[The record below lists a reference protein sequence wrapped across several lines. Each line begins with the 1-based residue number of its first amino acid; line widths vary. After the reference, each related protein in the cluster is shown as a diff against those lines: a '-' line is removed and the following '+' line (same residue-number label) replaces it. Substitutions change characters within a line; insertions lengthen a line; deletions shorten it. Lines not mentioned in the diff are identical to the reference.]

1 MTTAVVV
8 GAGWA
13 GLAAAVTL
21 AGAGLQVTL
30 LEMAPAGGGRARSVR
45 QQGLET
51 DNGQHILIGAYRDSL
66 ALMRQ
71 VGVEPDRAL
80 LRTPLVL
87 TDAQGRGLRLR
98 GGPTALAFARAVLAM
113 EAWPWRDR
121 AALLVRSAAWAAAR
135 FRCDPRWTVDRLCL
149 GLPDCVRHDLLEPLC
164 VAALNT
170 EAAGAS
176 ATVFL
181 RVLRDALLGGP
192 GSADLLLPR
201 QSLSSLL
208 PEPTLAWLEARG
220 ASIRLRTRARTL
232 ERQGS
237 GWAVNDEPYDRVVLA
252 CGAPETARLV
262 ETCAPGW
269 AKLARSVRHQAIL
282 TTYVRCDRA
291 RFRDHPMLRLD
302 GGPAQFAFDHGLLT
316 GQPGLFAFVASAVD
330 RWLDQGLHHAEQAVL
345 AQARGVLQTNAPRAD
360 VTLERSVCERR
371 ATFACV
377 AGMQRPAT
385 TVGPGLW
392 AAGDYV
398 EGPYPATLEGAVRSG
413 FEAARAA
420 LGTTEP
426 CPH

>member
-1 MTTAVVV
+1 VNTAAVV

-45 QQGLET
+45 GQGLET
-51 DNGQHILIGAYRDSL
+51 DNGQHILIGAYRACL
-66 ALMRQ
+66 TLMRQ
-71 VGVEPDRAL
+71 VGVDPEQVL

-87 TDAQGRGLRLR
+87 SDAHGQGLRLR
-98 GGPTALAFARAVLAM
+98 GGPAALAFPRAVLAL

-121 AALLVRSAAWAAAR
+121 LALLGRCAAWAASG
-135 FRCDPRWTVDRLCL
+135 FRCDPRWTVERLCS
-149 GLPDCVRHDLLEPLC
+149 GLPARVRQDLLEPLC

-170 EAAGAS
+170 EAADAS

-201 QSLSSLL
+201 QSLSNLL
-208 PEPTLAWLEARG
+208 PEPAMAWLAARG
-220 ASIRLRTRARTL
+220 ASIRLRTRAQAL
-232 ERQGS
+232 ERRAG
-237 GWAVNDEPYDRVVLA
+237 GWAVDGEPFDHVVLA
-252 CGAPETARLV
+252 CGARETARLV
-262 ETCAPGW
+262 EGFAPSW
-269 AKLARSVRHQAIL
+269 AEAARSIRHQAIL
-282 TTYVRCDRA
+282 TTYVRCDGA
-291 RFRDHPMLRLD
+291 RLHGHPMLRLD
-302 GGPAQFAFDHGLLT
+302 GGPAQFAFDQGLLT
-316 GQPGLFAFVASAVD
+316 GQEGLFAFVASAVD
-330 RWLDQGLHHAEQAVL
+330 RWLDQGMQHAEQALL
-345 AQARGVLQTNAPRAD
+345 AQARAVLQVHAGHAD
-360 VTLERSVCERR
+360 VALVRSVCERR

-377 AGMQRPAT
+377 AGLQRPAAA
-385 TVGPGLW
+385 VGPRLW

-420 LGTTEP
+420 VSSPGRS
-426 CPH
+426 PH